1 MIIAVDPGASGAI
14 AWKRRGLPAECCGM
28 PETRGDAITA
38 LRRMQMLADAA
49 GEPLVG
55 YHEKVANYVEC
66 GGASAMMQFGRNAER
81 CACIMETLGI
91 PLVEIAPQAWQ
102 KALGLGKSER
112 VKCDADAGPEAKK
125 KAREHNAKAKR
136 DWKNKLKAEAQRRFP
151 HLKVTL
157 GNADAL
163 LILAAAL
170 SLPENSGE
178 HA

>member
-1 MIIAVDPGASGAI
+1 MIIAVDPGANGAI

-28 PETRGDAITA
+28 PETRGDAIA
-38 LRRMQMLADAA
+38 LFKRKLTLSS

-125 KAREHNAKAKR
+125 KAREHNAWAKR

-170 SLPENSGE
+170 GLPENSGE

>member
-1 MIIAVDPGASGAI
+1 MIIAVDPGASGAV
-14 AWKRRGLPAECCGM
+14 AWKRRGLPAECVGM
-28 PETRGDAITA
+28 PETRGDAIA
-38 LRRMQMLADAA
+38 LFKRKLTLSS

-81 CACIMETLGI
+81 CACIMETLGV

-102 KALGLGKSER
+102 KALGLGKSDR
-112 VKCDADAGPEAKK
+112 IKCAAGAGPEEKK
-125 KAREHNAKAKR
+125 KAREHNAGAKR

-170 SLPENSGE
+170 GLPENSGE